1 MSESEYSSRICTPK
15 ISQNRRLYFHFELA
29 IRHIFCTI
37 LQLCIEP
44 AMNIYWHS
52 TKELNCFYI
61 YFYFWCVNWTIPA
74 FDTDELKIIYS
85 KVEYFIHGNYFAKIF
100 ASLTQKFDP

>member
-44 AMNIYWHS
+44 AMNIYRHS
-52 TKELNCFYI
+52 TEELKCFYI
-61 YFYFWCVNWTIPA
+61 FSGVPT
-74 FDTDELKIIYS
+74 FDTNQLKIIYS

>member
-1 MSESEYSSRICTPK
+1 MSESEYFSRICTPK

-61 YFYFWCVNWTIPA
+61 FFISGVPA

>member
-1 MSESEYSSRICTPK
+1 
-15 ISQNRRLYFHFELA
+15 
-29 IRHIFCTI
+29 
-37 LQLCIEP
+37 
-44 AMNIYWHS
+44 MNIYWHS

-61 YFYFWCVNWTIPA
+61 YFYISGVTVPA